1 MKGDMESLI
10 NGYNNHIQRCLPVH
24 VEEQILVWE
33 CVSGRKSHIIIL
45 SREEQEVSHRVRHS
59 THVCLKCVPSPT
71 VDESYIWYVTNIKLL
86 YTVAHNYDVINL
98 LVIFSPGISLKN
110 SLAKWDLNLLNWHL
124 RVIKREADDQTD
136 SKTVD

>member
-45 SREEQEVSHRVRHS
+45 PREEQEVSHSVRHI
-59 THVCLKCVPSPT
+59 TRVCLECVPSPT
-71 VDESYIWYVTNIKLL
+71 IDETCNWYVTNIKLL

-98 LVIFSPGISLKN
+98 LVMLSHGISLKN
-110 SLAKWDLNLLNWHL
+110 SLAKWDLNLL
-124 RVIKREADDQTD
+124 KRDLSHQTG
-136 SKTVD
+136 SG